1 MSDFG
6 LQGKNAL
13 VTGGASGIGR
23 ATAIECSRMGATLV
37 ITGRNTERLQET
49 YDALEGTGHLRM
61 VADLTDEAQ
70 VSGLVAG
77 LPRLNGIVHN
87 AGIGDRTPC
96 KMIRREKLDLV
107 MGTNFT
113 APVLLQTALMRAKK
127 IEREA
132 SIVFMASRAPFA
144 PVRGNALYTA
154 AKAGLLGYA
163 RVLGLE
169 VAPQKIRVN
178 CICPAMVLTEL
189 EMRDFEQ
196 VGADYRQDELLYPL
210 KRYGKPEEI
219 AYLVVYLLSDASAWM
234 TGSKIDITGGG
245 EFVLTGSK

>member
-1 MSDFG
+1 MYNPFS
-6 LQGKNAL
+6 LENKTIL
-13 VTGGASGIGR
+13 VTGASSGIGR
-23 ATAIECSRMGATLV
+23 ATAIECSRIGARLIV
-37 ITGRNTERLQET
+37 TGRNTERLQET
-49 YDALEGTGHLRM
+49 FGALEGTGHRQM

-70 VSGLVAG
+70 VSGFVAD
-77 LPRLNGIVHN
+77 LPQLNGIVHN

-132 SIVFMASRAPFA
+132 SIVFMASRAPYA

-163 RVLGLE
+163 KVLGLE

-189 EMRDFEQ
+189 AMRDFEQ
-196 VGADYRQDELLYPL
+196 VGVDYHQDELLYPL

-219 AYLVVYLLSDASAWM
+219 AYLAIYLLSDASVWM
-234 TGSKIDITGGG
+234 TGSRIDITGG
-245 EFVLTGSK
+245 VNLR